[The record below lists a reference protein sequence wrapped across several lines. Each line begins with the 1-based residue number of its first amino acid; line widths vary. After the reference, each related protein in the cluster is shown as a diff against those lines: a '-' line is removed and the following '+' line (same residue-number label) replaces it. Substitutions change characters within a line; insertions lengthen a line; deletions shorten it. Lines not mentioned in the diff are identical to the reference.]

1 VENNMD
7 GTQFDRLIK
16 RLATRPVTRSTA
28 LRGLA
33 TGAGALA
40 GVIVVTPPSAAKK
53 RNNNNDEPK
62 RKVCHCSGPTG
73 ASCRTLKKEKS
84 KVQRHLKKHDCDY
97 NGKCQ
102 GFSGCR
108 QCLNND
114 GCTGGQVCVDGACQD
129 CLSDAQCG
137 AGFDCEGGRCEQ
149 IPVD

>member
-1 VENNMD
+1 VENSVD

-16 RLATRPVTRSTA
+16 RLATTPLTRSTA

-33 TGAGALA
+33 TSVAALTGATLVAEPGAA
-40 GVIVVTPPSAAKK
+40 
-53 RNNNNDEPK
+53 RNRNNNDEPK

-84 KVQRHLKKHDCDY
+84 KVKKHLKKHDCDY
-97 NGKCQ
+97 KGSCQ

-114 GCTGGQVCVDGACQD
+114 GCTGGQVCVDGGCQN
-129 CLSDAQCG
+129 CVSDQQCED
-137 AGFDCEGGRCEQ
+137 GFECEAGRCEP
-149 IPVD
+149 IMVD